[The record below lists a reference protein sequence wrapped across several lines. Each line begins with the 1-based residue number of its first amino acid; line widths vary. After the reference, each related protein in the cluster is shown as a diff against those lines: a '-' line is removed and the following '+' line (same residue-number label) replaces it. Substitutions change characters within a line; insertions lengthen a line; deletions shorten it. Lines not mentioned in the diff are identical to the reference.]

1 LAPLFLDIITLYSIK
16 MERFRSIQMKLFI
29 HLLLIYPILITA
41 QNKALSDAAI
51 EKTNNFVV
59 YTPDYV
65 GLSYPNGDVPEGN
78 DICTAVII

>member
-1 LAPLFLDIITLYSIK
+1 

-51 EKTNNFVV
+51 ERTNHYII
-59 YTPDYV
+59 YTPDYI
-65 GLSYPNGDVPEGN
+65 GIPYPNGDVPEGN
-78 DICTAVII
+78 GICTAVII